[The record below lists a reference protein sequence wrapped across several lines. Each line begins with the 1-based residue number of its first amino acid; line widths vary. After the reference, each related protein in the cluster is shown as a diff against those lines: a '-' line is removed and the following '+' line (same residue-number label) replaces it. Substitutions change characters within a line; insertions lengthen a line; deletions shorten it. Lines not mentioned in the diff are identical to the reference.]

1 MAKAKTATAVCD
13 APSSADRQ
21 KWEVDDALRT
31 LTRAHEIVKDKALMA
46 DVKKAAVEKAT
57 EMSAIA
63 GKMDSLAKMG
73 LVSEKARE
81 KAERKAR

>member
-1 MAKAKTATAVCD
+1 MAKAKTSTAVCD
-13 APSSADRQ
+13 GPSSDRQ

-31 LTRAHEIVKDKALMA
+31 LTRAHQIVKDKALMA
-46 DVKKAAVEKAT
+46 DVKKAAAEKAT
-57 EMSAIA
+57 QMSAIA

-81 KAERKAR
+81 KAEHKAR